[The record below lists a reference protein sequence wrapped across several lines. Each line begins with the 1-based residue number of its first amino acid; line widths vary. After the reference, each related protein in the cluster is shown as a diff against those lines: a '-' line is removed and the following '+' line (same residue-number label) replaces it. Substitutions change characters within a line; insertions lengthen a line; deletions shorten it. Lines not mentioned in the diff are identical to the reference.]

1 MTTFTNESGTKAVR
15 ITQEFTGIIR
25 AAYFQIY
32 NNEEQVLLFKSFNS
46 IKQAQKW
53 ALNILGI

>member
-1 MTTFTNESGTKAVR
+1 MTTFTNESGTKSVR

-46 IKQAQKW
+46 IKQAEKW
-53 ALNILGI
+53 AFNILGI